1 MDPLKIIR
9 LAFSVI
15 SDRLIAVLS
24 LCMACGLS
32 CWSMWGPSWERI
44 ATLAIFV
51 LFAYLVARV
60 PKEKQHGHSETEM

>member
-1 MDPLKIIR
+1 MEPLKLIR

-15 SDRLIAVLS
+15 SDRLIAVMS

-60 PKEKQHGHSETEM
+60 PKEKQHEHSETNV